1 MPNKKRN
8 VGSQPDPHFDG
19 ELENVI
25 NDPTATESTQ
35 MGINM
40 NIDSVN
46 KPFHVTD
53 LKSED
58 MKEFEQLTRGNPIND
73 KID

>member
-1 MPNKKRN
+1 MPNKKTKRWL
-8 VGSQPDPHFDG
+8 PTRPHFDG

-40 NIDSVN
+40 NIDSAN